1 MRDEILK
8 KNAQISAANR
18 EYKQIL
24 DSHHENVLS
33 DNLPARS
40 AVADTNYMNRI
51 ETEMNEHVARNGN
64 RKDKIS
70 DLLNDDDLGDDENIA
85 SNVGSQQDFI
95 RHQKKEI
102 GELKD
107 KLEKEKQQY

>member
-51 ETEMNEHVARNGN
+51 
-64 RKDKIS
+64 S